1 MGKISNTTSYPFG
14 TPVDDDYVIGT
25 ESLTGNKETQNFKLG
40 DIAGLDPV
48 DTLGQVLT
56 AGNEADA
63 PLIGTGKSSLILKN
77 AGVIELQLNPQ
88 VGPGVPGNGDII
100 AAGDVSVGGYFS
112 LIGEFKDSLGGS
124 GTAGQVLKSKGPGL
138 GIEWKDDSQPSLAAT
153 KFWYGAPGL
162 GLPPLESTNILNDES
177 GTGELFLGQIPN
189 GLTLIDNY
197 LLARVKHPVGDDNL
211 SYGLLALNNALAG
224 SINNTAIGVRSLVGL
239 STGISNTALGYEAGG
254 SLSTSNFNT
263 AIGKNALSGIAGD
276 GNTAVGRQALQITR
290 GVGNTAVGIDS
301 LSALGIADGNT
312 AVGGSSGISITLGA
326 SNIVVGNTVGGG
338 ITTQSYNVAV
348 GNLAM
353 SVAAGEEGIAIGRR
367 ANGNS
372 GNFNIGI
379 GTDAMTPLGGAH
391 NEAIAIGF
399 RAMARG
405 GSNDIAIGTST
416 IATATGG
423 SNIAIGTS
431 AFNALIGAVPQ
442 DNVAIGTEA
451 LNNPAIDLGSRNVA
465 IGFQAQHN
473 FGPLVDS
480 IALGSLAIN
489 LRSQEFKLS
498 DSVREINLGTGFSS
512 QAPTT
517 KCFPDNGAA
526 LFGGLLPGDLYVLG
540 PLGALPPGQAAQLCI
555 VY

>member
-48 DTLGQVLT
+48 DTLAAVLT

-63 PLIGTGKSSLILKN
+63 PLIGIGKSSLILKN
-77 AGVIELQLNPQ
+77 QGVIELQLNPQ
-88 VGPGVPGNGDII
+88 VGPGAPGNGDII

-124 GTAGQVLKSKGPGL
+124 GTAGQVLKSQGVGAGLVWGP
-138 GIEWKDDSQPSLAAT
+138 DSQPSLTAQ
-153 KFWYGAPGL
+153 KFWYGAPGA

-177 GTGELFLGQIPN
+177 GTGELYLGQIPN

-211 SYGLLALNNALAG
+211 SYGLLALGNALAG
-224 SINNTAIGVRSLVGL
+224 SINNTAIGIRSLIGL

-301 LSALGIADGNT
+301 LSSLGIADGNT
-312 AVGGSSGISITLGA
+312 AVGGSSGINITLGA
-326 SNIVVGNTVGGG
+326 SNVVIGNSVGGG
-338 ITTQSYNVAV
+338 ITTHSYNVAI
-348 GNLAM
+348 GDLAM

-405 GSNDIAIGTST
+405 GANDIAIGTAAM
-416 IATATGG
+416 ATATGG
-423 SNIAIGTS
+423 TNIAIGTA
-431 AFNALIGAVPQ
+431 AFNALVGAVPS

-451 LNNPAIDLGSRNVA
+451 LNNPAIVLGSRNVA
-465 IGFQAQHN
+465 IGFQAQH
-473 FGPLVDS
+473 FGGPFNDS
-480 IALGSLAIN
+480 IALGALALN
-489 LRSQEFKLS
+489 QRTQEFKLS
-498 DSVREINLGTGFSS
+498 DSIREINLGTGFSS
-512 QAPTT
+512 QAPNI
-517 KCFPDNGAA
+517 KVFPDNGAA
-526 LFGGLLPGDLYVLG
+526 LAGTLLPGDLYVLG

>member
-14 TPVDDDYVIGT
+14 TPVDNDYVIGT
-25 ESLTGNKETQNFKLG
+25 ESITGNKETQNFKLG

-48 DTLGQVLT
+48 DTLGLVLQ
-56 AGNEADA
+56 AGNVSDA
-63 PLIGTGKSSLILKN
+63 PILGTGESAIILQN
-77 AGVIELQLNPQ
+77 GGVTQLQLNPRI
-88 VGPGVPGNGDII
+88 GFLPGNGDII

-124 GTAGQVLKSKGPGL
+124 GTAGQVLKSKGPGM
-138 GIEWKDDSQPSLAAT
+138 GIEWLDDSQPSLTAQ

-162 GLPPLESTNILNDES
+162 GLPPLESTNILNDET
-177 GTGELFLGQIPN
+177 GTGELYLGQIPN
-189 GLTLIDNY
+189 GLTMIDNY
-197 LLARVKHPVGDDNL
+197 LLARVLHPVGDNNL
-211 SYGLLALNNALAG
+211 SYGLLALSNAAAAA
-224 SINNTAIGVRSLVGL
+224 IENTAIGVRSLIGL
-239 STGISNTALGYEAGG
+239 STGSYNTAVGYEAGG
-254 SLSTSNFNT
+254 SLSTSRFNT
-263 AIGKNALSGIAGD
+263 AIGVNALSGAAGD

-301 LSALGIADGNT
+301 LSSVGTAEGNT
-312 AVGGSSGISITLGA
+312 ALGSSTGISISLGRH
-326 SNIVVGNTVGGG
+326 NIVVGDNTGGG
-338 ITTQSYNVAV
+338 ITTQSYNVVV
-348 GNLAM
+348 GNQAM
-353 SVAAGEEGIAIGRR
+353 TLPAGEEGIAIGRR

-405 GSNDIAIGTST
+405 GANDIAIGTST
-416 IATATGG
+416 IATSTGG
-423 SNIAIGTS
+423 NNIAIGTT
-431 AFNALIGAVPQ
+431 AFNALIGAIPR

-473 FGPLVDS
+473 FPNAVDS
-480 IALGSLAIN
+480 IGLGSAVLIQ
-489 LRSQEFKLS
+489 RTQEFRLS
-498 DSVREINLGTGFSS
+498 DSIRDINLGTGFSS
-512 QAPTT
+512 QASNI
-517 KCFPDNGAA
+517 KVFPDNATA
-526 LFGGLLPGDLYVLG
+526 LGVLLPGDLYVLG
-540 PLGALPPGQAAQLCI
+540 PLGALPPGQAAQICI